1 MKNAYIIIPAL
12 DPEEKLVS
20 YIKELL
26 DADFSDII
34 VVDDGSSP
42 EHKPIFDQIKE
53 KYDCTVI
60 THSHNMGKGRAL
72 KNAFEHFL
80 RIPSVSEFE
89 GVICVDCDGQH
100 TVNDVCKIYDELCKG
115 ENELIL
121 GSRNFDLGNTPRKSV
136 AGNKSVRLLF
146 KLLCGLDL
154 NDTQT
159 GLRGIPTSLLPEYK
173 NLKGERYEYEMN
185 MLILSAHN
193 KIPVKEIPI
202 ETVYIDENKGSHYRP
217 FADSVRIAALIFKAL
232 FARG

>member
-12 DPEEKLVS
+12 NPDEKLIS
-20 YIKELL
+20 YIGELY
-26 DADFSDII
+26 DSDFKDII
-34 VVDDGSSP
+34 LVDDGSSAD
-42 EHKPIFDQIKE
+42 HKQIFDRIKE
-53 KYDCTVI
+53 QYDCIVI
-60 THSHNMGKGRAL
+60 THGSNMGKGRAL

-80 RIPSVSEFE
+80 RLPSVGEID
-89 GVICVDCDGQH
+89 GVICADCDGQH
-100 TVNDVCKIYDELCKG
+100 TVTDVCRIYEELCKG

-121 GSRNFDLGNTPRKSV
+121 GSRNFDLGNTPKKSM
-136 AGNKSVRLLF
+136 AGNKTVRLLF

-159 GLRGIPTSLLPEYK
+159 GLRGIPTSILPEYK

-185 MLILSAHN
+185 MLILSAH
-193 KIPVKEIPI
+193 KHIPVKEIPI

-217 FADSVRIAALIFKAL
+217 FVDSVRIAVLIFKAI